1 MLNASKKNMPPISPG
16 SILLLIN
23 ILIKVRIINKEIKMI
38 GNAFELHINFSTVYL
53 KVTCPYKNS

>member
-23 ILIKVRIINKEIKMI
+23 ILITVRIINKEIKMI
-38 GNAFELHINFSTVYL
+38 GNAFERS
-53 KVTCPYKNS
+53 YKFQYRVPQSDLSI

>member
-1 MLNASKKNMPPISPG
+1 MLNASKKNMPISPG

-38 GNAFELHINFSTVYL
+38 GNAFERFI
-53 KVTCPYKNS
+53 

>member
-23 ILIKVRIINKEIKMI
+23 ILITVRIINKEIKMI
-38 GNAFELHINFSTVYL
+38 GNALSAS
-53 KVTCPYKNS
+53 YKFQYRVPQSDLSI